1 MLRYHGGESS
11 IPYVISAPR
20 NGLFDSSLFCVSG
33 FGWKG
38 NNQIIIVELIIGS
51 NFVD

>member
-20 NGLFDSSLFCVSG
+20 NGLFDSSLFWVSE
-33 FGWKG
+33 FGWNG
-38 NNQIIIVELIIGS
+38 NNPYYLYLCI
-51 NFVD
+51 FVT